1 MPVTTLLGK
10 KRWRGSWFKASPG
23 KKLVRPPPISTN
35 KWDMA
40 VYICKP
46 NYKEAQ
52 VGRSQSEASPEQNKR
67 SYLKNKAKGAEGMA
81 QVVDCLLSKPQSHK
95 KQVNIYYL
103 LHKAL
108 AY

>member
-1 MPVTTLLGK
+1 
-10 KRWRGSWFKASPG
+10 
-23 KKLVRPPPISTN
+23 
-35 KWDMA
+35 
-40 VYICKP
+40 
-46 NYKEAQ
+46 
-52 VGRSQSEASPEQNKR
+52 
-67 SYLKNKAKGAEGMA
+67 LKNKAKGAEGMA